1 MIQTTTTKKMIMNKI
16 KFLLIALVF
25 ALCVSFTKAQNIQL
39 LHNFNG
45 ENKLQSTLTLE
56 NFSQDKLG
64 TTFYFVD
71 IDLFETHN
79 PTTMF
84 TKIMRTFK
92 LGKSPFSAHIE
103 YNGGLIVNQNF
114 SAPINNVYLV
124 GFDYYLHNKSHNK
137 RLNIKLL
144 QRFTKKV
151 NHQVSVIWGTSWF
164 NGDIDIDGYVH
175 YWEENGKQIIYSEPQ
190 VWFNVT
196 NFLALGGE
204 VKIGYN
210 FNHSKW
216 KATPA
221 LGLKVKI

>member
-1 MIQTTTTKKMIMNKI
+1 MNKI
-16 KFLLIALVF
+16 KFILIALVF
-25 ALCVSFTKAQNIQL
+25 ALCASSAKAQNIQL

-45 ENKLQSTLTLE
+45 ENKLQPTLTLE

-103 YNGGLIVNQNF
+103 YNGGLMVNQNF
-114 SAPINNVYLV
+114 STPINNVYLV
-124 GFDYYLHNKSHNK
+124 GFDYYLHNKSHDK

-151 NHQVSVIWGTSWF
+151 NHQVSVIWGTSWL

-196 NFLALGGE
+196 DFLALGGE

-210 FNHSKW
+210 FNYSKW
-216 KATPA
+216 KATPT